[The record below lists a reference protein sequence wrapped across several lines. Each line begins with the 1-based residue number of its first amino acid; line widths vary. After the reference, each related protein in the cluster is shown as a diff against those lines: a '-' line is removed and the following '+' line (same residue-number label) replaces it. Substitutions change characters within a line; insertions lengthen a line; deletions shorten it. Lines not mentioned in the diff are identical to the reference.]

1 MSERSL
7 NLCFYSSGKRDY
19 DYLFGSLIYNVL
31 YISLQNH
38 FYIMEEKYKKKP
50 IETLILK
57 PKWLCIEKEKMTF
70 TGL

>member
-1 MSERSL
+1 MSEKSL

-38 FYIMEEKYKKKP
+38 FYIMEEKSKKN
-50 IETLILK
+50 LLK
-57 PKWLCIEKEKMTF
+57 PLS
-70 TGL
+70 